1 MATYAIWDKQSPE
14 EFQPRLQYVLEGL
27 GVKRIAATILIFGEG
42 QTVEGK
48 ITNHDTNLREALQ
61 RAREKGLRFNAA
73 KFVDRVQSVVFCGR
87 LFSSTGFGPDADKTK
102 AIVKMP
108 PPCDRKAV
116 QQFLGFENDMAWF
129 IPQPAN
135 VDKAALLRQVL
146 TKDAQFLWQSS

>member
-73 KFVDRVQSVVFCGR
+73 KFVDRVQSVVFVVA
-87 LFSSTGFGPDADKTK
+87 SS
-102 AIVKMP
+102 
-108 PPCDRKAV
+108 
-116 QQFLGFENDMAWF
+116 
-129 IPQPAN
+129 
-135 VDKAALLRQVL
+135 ALLVL
-146 TKDAQFLWQSS
+146 DQMQIKQKRLRRCRHHVTEKLCSNF